1 MTSLIDLRKPI
12 IQFLGVDADPFLE
25 EKKRCQD
32 LLAALKYNFDPPP
45 SSDTICENNRSVRE
59 LVKRLHAADYDED
72 YTDAPCSTRTNS
84 SSSKP
89 EMASQVGVFEI
100 VNGRRYAV
108 PAESE
113 FHLGDAADCLGRMAD
128 VGREVRVVH
137 TR

>member
-72 YTDAPCSTRTNS
+72 DTDAPCSTRTNS
-84 SSSKP
+84 SSSEP
-89 EMASQVGVFEI
+89 EMASQVCKIVLYRDTGSVDPGSGPILGSVSGSEI
-100 VNGRRYAV
+100 HILGIFYAKDTF
-108 PAESE
+108 S
-113 FHLGDAADCLGRMAD
+113 LW
-128 VGREVRVVH
+128 
-137 TR
+137 